1 MGKIYGD
8 ELEIELIKNCKDE
21 DTKLKYKY
29 SYNIFNLDLNFLKP
43 FIIDKIIN
51 EIRFEYDEYKH
62 TNYFKLKIKVEPI
75 VETSILFYKILFR
88 SALYAYTTNKDLEIL
103 ENLYKD
109 YHFIKKLRNNINY
122 KIIDLTIDYQNEY
135 NELMKITGFNII
147 EPDDINKLDEEYP
160 GILNI
165 YELHRDK
172 IRLII
177 SPLIYSLSKQII
189 NIDIPNDH
197 IIKRNII
204 KCKNF

>member
-8 ELEIELIKNCKDE
+8 EFEIEIIKNCKNE

-29 SYNIFNLDLNFLKP
+29 CYDTFILDLEFLKP
-43 FIIDKIIN
+43 IIIDYLIN
-51 EIRFEYDEYKH
+51 QIRLEYDEYKH
-62 TNYFKLKIKVEPI
+62 TNYFKLKEKVMPI

-88 SALYAYTTNKDLEIL
+88 SALYAYTTNRDLEIL

-122 KIIDLTIDYQNEY
+122 KIIDLVIDYQNEY
-135 NELMKITGFNII
+135 DELMKITGFNII
-147 EPDDINKLDEEYP
+147 EPDDINKLEEQYP

-165 YELHRDK
+165 FELHRDNV
-172 IRLII
+172 RLII
-177 SPLIYSLSKQII
+177 NPLIYSLSKQIL

>member
-8 ELEIELIKNCKDE
+8 ELYLEFIRNCKDE
-21 DTKLKYKY
+21 DTKLKYNFCY
-29 SYNIFNLDLNFLKP
+29 HSFCFDLEFLKP
-43 FIIDKIIN
+43 MIIN
-51 EIRFEYDEYKH
+51 YIIYQIRYEYDEYKH
-62 TNYFKLKIKVEPI
+62 TNYFKLKEKVEPI

-88 SALYAYTTNKDLEIL
+88 SNLYAYTSNRDLEIL

-109 YHFIKKLRNNINY
+109 YHFIKKLRYNINN
-122 KIIDLTIDYQNEY
+122 KIIDLIVDYQNEY
-135 NELMKITGFNII
+135 IELIKLVGFNNI
-147 EPDDINKLDEEYP
+147 EPDDIEKLEEEYP

-172 IRLII
+172 ISLII
-177 SPLIYSLSKQII
+177 NPLIYSLSKHFL